1 MFTKIKMIVLIFN
14 LDFILTGALPNL
26 RLEVNTKIE
35 HLIYI
40 LQLFLRWIITIWK
53 IRCPDGSI

>member
-1 MFTKIKMIVLIFN
+1 MLDYTIPMVKKINMLNVYKNLIFN

-35 HLIYI
+35 HLINI
-40 LQLFLRWIITIWK
+40 LQLFLR
-53 IRCPDGSI
+53 